1 MLRSFFAGSDF
12 PRCWNAAISVSSFSS
27 SLPSSPLP
35 PPSSPACNN
44 ISTDRRMCRDRS
56 RDRIGPLH
64 YPREQTYYMTS
75 FQGRGGKENVACA
88 RTCGS
93 KTGVAEKSR
102 ENSQAVL
109 SPLPP
114 SPLSFSTLS
123 RARIRHSTGVHRYI
137 ISGRP
142 DILFIEP
149 RFSLRKKPGP

>member
-93 KTGVAEKSR
+93 KTGVAREKSR
-102 ENSQAVL
+102 KFPGCSF
-109 SPLPP
+109 SPPP
-114 SPLSFSTLS
+114 PLSLFFDSLAS
-123 RARIRHSTGVHRYI
+123 ANSPFDGRA
-137 ISGRP
+137 
-142 DILFIEP
+142 
-149 RFSLRKKPGP
+149 